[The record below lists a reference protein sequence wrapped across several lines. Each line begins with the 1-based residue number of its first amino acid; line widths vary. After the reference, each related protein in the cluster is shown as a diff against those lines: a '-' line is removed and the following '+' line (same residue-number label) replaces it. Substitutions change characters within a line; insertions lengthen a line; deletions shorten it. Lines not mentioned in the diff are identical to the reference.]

1 MLVNEKLSQE
11 IYEEAGE
18 ARIFKAKKY
27 IREGKVNIIK
37 ADYEDKDNFSLTA
50 RIETPLETFQNRAQ
64 HMLSNTF
71 CPP

>member
-37 ADYEDKDNFSLTA
+37 YLMFL
-50 RIETPLETFQNRAQ
+50 
-64 HMLSNTF
+64 
-71 CPP
+71 